1 MDDLESKSLQLA
13 LVTDYN
19 TINIVPSLKFD
30 RSGYI
35 RKFVFSGRFLDLTG
49 SDSRQLY
56 PEIQVW
62 RLKSNTSDS
71 HTVDTYTKVASIGNE
86 TAPSFTGR
94 INVYEFKVETELYVE
109 ESDVLGYYQPPS
121 SVSVMGLVAV
131 NDGMRESYF
140 LYGQNPDEFTLS
152 DGAVGKY
159 TRIPLINFEYGELSP
174 AFSLPLY
181 VSHSLT
187 NSVYLC
193 FGVGLCFTLIHL
205 SILDLTMFYT
215 LQLKC
220 YLLEREAVIHPPKR
234 TTTHHQQS

>member
-71 HTVDTYTKVASIGNE
+71 HTVDTYMKVASIGNE

-109 ESDVLGYYQPPS
+109 EGDVLGYYQPPS
-121 SVSVMGLVAV
+121 SVSIMGLVTV

-159 TRIPLINFEYGELSP
+159 TRTPLINFEYGELSP

-193 FGVGLCFTLIHL
+193 FVLVCALH
-205 SILDLTMFYT
+205 
-215 LQLKC
+215 
-220 YLLEREAVIHPPKR
+220 
-234 TTTHHQQS
+234 